1 MSTIKNEQKHCH
13 HLSPYRLHSMSQNL
27 EEAEQLLCSVG
38 GSRRFGT
45 GEKCKSA
52 AAQTRVV
59 YAVSCIRL
67 TFPTLSQ
74 PLGLPARP
82 GTMKGPR
89 CFSADLGPHLGP
101 PLRHNSLWR
110 EWAWLQHCLPGKLF
124 SSPTSALQALGEARA
139 TSCTK
144 CCFSSVRLQVQDA
157 RAWLFSGQG
166 KELNSYGK
174 LLSSSSSSAGLLLRL
189 FKS

>member
-38 GSRRFGT
+38 GSSRFGI

-82 GTMKGPR
+82 GTMKGPHTTPEAQEPVEGVGLAAALP
-89 CFSADLGPHLGP
+89 S
-101 PLRHNSLWR
+101 R
-110 EWAWLQHCLPGKLF
+110 EAVQLSQGAPGSRRSKGNILH
-124 SSPTSALQALGEARA
+124 
-139 TSCTK
+139 
-144 CCFSSVRLQVQDA
+144 
-157 RAWLFSGQG
+157 
-166 KELNSYGK
+166 
-174 LLSSSSSSAGLLLRL
+174 
-189 FKS
+189 